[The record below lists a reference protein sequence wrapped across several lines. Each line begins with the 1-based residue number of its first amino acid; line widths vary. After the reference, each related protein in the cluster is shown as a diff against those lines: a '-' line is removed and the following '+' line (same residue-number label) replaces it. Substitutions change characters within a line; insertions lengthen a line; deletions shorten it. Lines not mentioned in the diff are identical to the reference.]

1 MNYYIIGVDPGNNIA
16 LAFLDFD
23 SKVEELITL
32 SGSINDVIREI
43 EKKGS
48 PSIIATDVRP
58 APEFAIRLASYFNAK
73 LFVPKESITEN
84 KKWELVRAY
93 EHKERRR
100 LCFDVHQRDALAAAI
115 LAYRA
120 NQNTIRSL
128 LGVNVDQK
136 NKLIHLVLQ
145 GHSKD
150 AALNYLVHLI
160 PKEPQSTAQTK
171 LASKQSNNSDKLDR
185 IFELE
190 KENIQLKK
198 RIEILEQEKMQ
209 LQKKL
214 SDSNIKNSLELLK
227 DKEITRLKNKIIILK
242 NIIKRFYF
250 YNQKI
255 KRDIKKSKQETNS
268 NSSEVKKNENINLKT
283 LQKQPQAKN
292 LKELDADI
300 LIKIIEDYRKKSLK
314 SKMLNNSKR

>member
-1 MNYYIIGVDPGNNIA
+1 MSYYIVGVDPGNNIA

-23 SKVEELITL
+23 SKVKYLLTF
-32 SGSINDVIREI
+32 SGSVNDAIREI
-43 EKKGS
+43 EKRGS

-73 LFVPKESITEN
+73 LYVPKDHITEN

-93 EHKERRR
+93 EQKERKR
-100 LCFDVHQRDALAAAI
+100 LCSDVHQRDALAAAI

-128 LGVNVDQK
+128 IGLELDQK

-150 AALNYLVHLI
+150 SALNYLT
-160 PKEPQSTAQTK
+160 PKKHK
-171 LASKQSNNSDKLDR
+171 LVNQIKVSPPKNFNISERLDR

-198 RIEILEQEKMQ
+198 RIEILEQDKMQ
-209 LQKKL
+209 LEKKL
-214 SDSNIKNSLELLK
+214 YESNIKNSLVLLR
-227 DKEITRLKNKIIILK
+227 DKEITKLKNKVIILK
-242 NIIKRFYF
+242 NIIKRFYLHQQ
-250 YNQKI
+250 NSRK
-255 KRDIKKSKQETNS
+255 DIKKPTQEQKF
-268 NSSEVKKNENINLKT
+268 SELEQKENFESQKKAQTTKGH
-283 LQKQPQAKN
+283 QPKN

-300 LIKIIEDYRKKSLK
+300 LIKIIEDYRKKV
-314 SKMLNNSKR
+314 